1 MKQEEKP
8 IPLSQDTLK
17 LLSEL
22 EGYGISNYMFN
33 IPRETA
39 EFIFRLLKGRDPYRV
54 LEIGTSNGYSTC
66 WIGLACPDAKIT
78 TIEKD
83 PKKIKLAQENFKKFK
98 LRNIEILEGDA
109 LEVLHKLKDKF
120 DFVFI
125 DGTKSEYVEYLKAL
139 NKKLNKNA
147 IIVADNIYSHD
158 IADYVEMAN
167 ARYNSRTLDIGTGL
181 EVSYV

>member
-1 MKQEEKP
+1 MKQEEQP
-8 IPLSQDTLK
+8 VPLSQDTLK
-17 LLSEL
+17 FLNEL

-39 EFIFRLLKGRDPYRV
+39 EFLFRLLRGRDPYRI

-66 WIGLACPDAKIT
+66 WMGLACSDAKIT

-83 PKKIKLAQENFKKFK
+83 SKKIKLAQENFKKLK
-98 LRNIEILEGDA
+98 LKNIEILEGDA
-109 LEVLHKLKDKF
+109 LDILHRLKEKF

-125 DGTKSEYVEYLKAL
+125 DGTKNEYVEYLKAL

-147 IIVADNIYSHD
+147 IIVADNIHSHN
-158 IADYVEMAN
+158 ITDYVEMAK
-167 ARYNSRTLDIGTGL
+167 ARYNSKTLDIGTGL

>member
-17 LLSEL
+17 FLSEL

-33 IPRETA
+33 IPRDTA

-66 WIGLACPDAKIT
+66 WMSLACPDAKIT

-83 PKKIKLAQENFKKFK
+83 TKKIKLAQENFKKLK
-98 LRNIEILEGDA
+98 LNNIEILEGNA
-109 LEVLHKLKDKF
+109 LEVLQGLKEKF

-125 DGTKSEYVEYLKAL
+125 DGTKGEYVEYLKAL
-139 NKKLNKNA
+139 NKKLNKDA
-147 IIVADNIYSHD
+147 IIVADNIHSHN
-158 IADYVEMAN
+158 IVDYVEMAK
-167 ARYNSRTLDIGTGL
+167 ARYNSTTVKIGTGL